1 MEWVLVDDR
10 MNASAESLQTVQ
22 TTLAGCSK
30 FSSKVNNIYL
40 VYEHTELHY
49 YLRPVKFLNK
59 LL

>member
-10 MNASAESLQTVQ
+10 MNASAESLQT
-22 TTLAGCSK
+22 TLAGCSK

-40 VYEHTELHY
+40 DYEHTELHY